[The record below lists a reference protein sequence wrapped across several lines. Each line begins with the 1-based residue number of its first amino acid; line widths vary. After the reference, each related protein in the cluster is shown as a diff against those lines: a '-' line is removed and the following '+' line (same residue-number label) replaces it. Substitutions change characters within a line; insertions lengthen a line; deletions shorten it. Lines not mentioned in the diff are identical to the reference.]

1 MINLPVYP
9 VLAGFMVM
17 GIGAIL
23 LPIRVTAQFEIP
35 SLTASGKNEVR
46 AVYGGFGL
54 AMALMLFFA
63 LEVSAMRTGILM
75 TVAVALTG
83 MATGRVIST
92 FIDKTIGK
100 IPIFYLLLEVIF
112 SALLYMAI

>member
-1 MINLPVYP
+1 
-9 VLAGFMVM
+9 MVM

-23 LPIRVTAQFEIP
+23 LPMRVTAQFEIP

-54 AMALMLFFA
+54 AMALMLFIA
-63 LEVSAMRTGILM
+63 VEVSAMRTGILM
-75 TVAVALTG
+75 TVAAALSG
-83 MATGRVIST
+83 MASGRVISA

-100 IPIFYLLLEVIF
+100 IPIFYLLLEIIF